1 MARSEAFRVMSGY
14 RAFPDNIALAE
25 HAAQQ
30 WLQRL
35 AVRDDSIPFTVAL
48 SGGRTPRLL
57 YKAVAKQ
64 ATEASFNNVHFFW
77 GDERVVPPTDEDSNF
92 KLAAVPLLLALKI
105 PDAQVHR
112 ILTERGEA
120 IAVQQAEAEICRIA
134 SLNNRGQPIL
144 DLVLLGMGED
154 GHVASL
160 FPGDAEALES
170 KAVYRAVTGPKP
182 PPRRITLGFPAL
194 AAARE
199 VWVLVS
205 GQGKAGGMRASLLEA
220 GTTPL
225 AKVLQSRTHTEI
237 FTDFDL
243 A

>member
-1 MARSEAFRVMSGY
+1 M
-14 RAFPDNIALAE
+14 
-25 HAAQQ
+25 
-30 WLQRL
+30 
-35 AVRDDSIPFTVAL
+35 
-48 SGGRTPRLL
+48 
-57 YKAVAKQ
+57 
-64 ATEASFNNVHFFW
+64 
-77 GDERVVPPTDEDSNF
+77 VPPTDEESNF

-160 FPGDAEALES
+160 FSGDAEALES

-205 GQGKAGGMRASLLEA
+205 GQGKAEAMRASLLEA